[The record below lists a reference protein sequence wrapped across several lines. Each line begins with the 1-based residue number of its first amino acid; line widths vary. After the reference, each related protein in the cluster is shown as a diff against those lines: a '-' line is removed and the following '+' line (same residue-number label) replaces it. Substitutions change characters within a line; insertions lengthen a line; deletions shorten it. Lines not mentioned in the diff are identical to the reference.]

1 MNQDYEYHFL
11 EDPKNAQGVFDD
23 PAKISTVVNGDLESD
38 DPAAYAFMNEYTLT
52 EDQLNSL
59 MDEITKADDEIEGS
73 KAWLQQNRSVVD
85 PWVQAA
91 KQA

>member
-1 MNQDYEYHFL
+1 
-11 EDPKNAQGVFDD
+11 
-23 PAKISTVVNGDLESD
+23 
-38 DPAAYAFMNEYTLT
+38 
-52 EDQLNSL
+52 
-59 MDEITKADDEIEGS
+59 MDEITKADDEVEGA